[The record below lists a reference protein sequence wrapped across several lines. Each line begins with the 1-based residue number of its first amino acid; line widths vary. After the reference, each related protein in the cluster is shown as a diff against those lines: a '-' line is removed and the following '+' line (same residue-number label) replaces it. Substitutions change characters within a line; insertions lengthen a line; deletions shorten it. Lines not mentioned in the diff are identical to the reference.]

1 MKARA
6 NADIWRR
13 PVNAHFNARADT
25 AHLSAMKNVTIH
37 SDGAC
42 VGNPGPGGWSAV
54 LEYGDVKKEISG
66 AEIATTNNRMELL
79 AAVEALARLKEPCAV
94 AFVTDSQYLRKGIT
108 EWIKSWKAKGWKTMK
123 REPVKNED
131 LWRRLDTEAARHRIE
146 WKWVK
151 GHAGHAGNERCDAL
165 AVAEIEKLRARHTPQ
180 QLAAALAEFKAQQSS
195 VPSAQ
200 VDFLSPPG

>member
-1 MKARA
+1 
-6 NADIWRR
+6 
-13 PVNAHFNARADT
+13 
-25 AHLSAMKNVTIH
+25 MKNVTIH

-54 LEYGDVKKEISG
+54 LEYGGVKKEISG

-94 AFVTDSQYLRKGIT
+94 EFITDSQYLRKGIT
-108 EWIKSWKAKGWKTMK
+108 EWVRLWKAKGWLTIK
-123 REPVKNED
+123 REPVKNAD
-131 LWRRLDTEAARHRIE
+131 LWRRLDAESARHRIV

-180 QLAAALAEFKAQQSS
+180 QFAAALVEFKARQS
-195 VPSAQ
+195 PE
-200 VDFLSPPG
+200 PPPEMNLFNSTAE